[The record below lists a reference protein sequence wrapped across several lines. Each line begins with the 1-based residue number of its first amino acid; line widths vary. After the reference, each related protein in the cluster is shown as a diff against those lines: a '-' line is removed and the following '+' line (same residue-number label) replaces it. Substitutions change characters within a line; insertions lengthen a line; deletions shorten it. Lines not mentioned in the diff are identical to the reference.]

1 MSFKARSKDKSS
13 VEPDRVSNILE
24 KQQQQQQNLLYD
36 SVVIGSI
43 IDFPKSEATNLNHS
57 SQSESNL

>member
-24 KQQQQQQNLLYD
+24 KQQQQQNLLYG

>member
-1 MSFKARSKDKSS
+1 VSFKARSKDKSS

-24 KQQQQQQNLLYD
+24 KQQQQQNLLYG